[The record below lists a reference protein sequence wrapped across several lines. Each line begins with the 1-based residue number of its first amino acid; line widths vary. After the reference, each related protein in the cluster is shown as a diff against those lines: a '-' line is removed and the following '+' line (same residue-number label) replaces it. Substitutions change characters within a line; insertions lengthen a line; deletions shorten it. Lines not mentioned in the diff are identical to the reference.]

1 MARDDYR
8 QYAPQARPARGL
20 AFFALV
26 LLVVAGL
33 GHRFGSIATPE
44 FLWVLGIVLAL
55 GLVALV
61 LAAFALRRI
70 WIEDDGGSGPAVV
83 AVLLALIVLAPF
95 GMAAQGAL
103 TNPRLFDISTDRAT
117 PPQFVVAAENR
128 DPRMNAIK
136 TIAPDAAEAMAT
148 AYPDLVPRSYAL
160 PLADATQAVLR
171 VAAARGFT
179 PIGRT
184 PSPGGETLEF
194 VGYSY
199 VLGFPSDIAIR
210 LSADGETTRVDMR
223 SASRFGGHD
232 QGENA
237 KRIGNFLD
245 ALDYEVDVMTG
256 VIVEEE

>member
-55 GLVALV
+55 GVASLV
-61 LAAFALRRI
+61 LAALALRRI
-70 WIEDDGGSGPAVV
+70 WVEDDGGAGPAVV

-95 GMAAQGAL
+95 GFATYGVL
-103 TNPRLFDISTDRAT
+103 THPQLFDISTDPVT
-117 PPQFVVAAENR
+117 PPKFVVAAENR
-128 DPRMNAIK
+128 DDRMNAIK
-136 TIAPDAAEAMAT
+136 AIAPDEAEAMAR
-148 AYPDLVPRSYAL
+148 AYPDLAPRSYAL
-160 PLADATQAVLR
+160 PLADATQAVLQ

-184 PSPGGETLEF
+184 PSPDGETLEF

-199 VLGFPSDIAIR
+199 VLGFPSDVAIR
-210 LSADGETTRVDMR
+210 LTANGETTRVDMR
-223 SASRFGGHD
+223 SASRYGSHD

-237 KRIGNFLD
+237 RRIGNFLE